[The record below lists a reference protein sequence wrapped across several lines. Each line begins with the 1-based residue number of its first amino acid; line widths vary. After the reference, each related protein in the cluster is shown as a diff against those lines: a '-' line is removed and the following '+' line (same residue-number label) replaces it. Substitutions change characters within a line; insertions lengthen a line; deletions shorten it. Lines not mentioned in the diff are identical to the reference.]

1 MEITI
6 TKDIQNDL
14 LSRKEVE
21 FTTVY
26 TGATPSRKMI
36 HAKLA
41 AILNVPKDQMVLD
54 SLKTRFGLM
63 QLSGSARIYESKDEM
78 QKVEREYLLK
88 RGQSA
93 EDESE
98 ADAQDAPSGDAAEA
112 S

>member
-6 TKDIQNDL
+6 TKDIQNEL

-21 FTTVY
+21 FTIVY
-26 TGATPSRKMI
+26 SGATPSRKMI

-41 AILNVPKDQMVLD
+41 AILNAPKEQVVLD
-54 SLKTRFGLM
+54 SLKTRFGMM
-63 QLSGSARIYESKDEM
+63 QLSGSARFYDKKEDM
-78 QKVEREYLLK
+78 LKVESAYLMK
-88 RGQSA
+88 RGLSA

-98 ADAQDAPSGDAAEA
+98 SDAQDAPSGDAAEA